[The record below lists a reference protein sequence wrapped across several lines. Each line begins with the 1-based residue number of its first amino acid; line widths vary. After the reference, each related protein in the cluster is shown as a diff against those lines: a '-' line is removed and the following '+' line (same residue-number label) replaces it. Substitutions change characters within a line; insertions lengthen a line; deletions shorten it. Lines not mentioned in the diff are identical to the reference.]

1 MTTLPQKS
9 RDNTIEAMENDAL
22 EQAQLDALPSFVSI
36 SPMLKATPA
45 TEGDRRYVY
54 VEASNESV
62 DQQGE
67 IVLCKALENSME
79 YFQRFGNL
87 DLEHYTQIGA
97 RAGIPNHES
106 YEIGTPV
113 DVRIQKSETFVKG
126 EIYQGSGKMAE
137 KANLFWSSLTE
148 ISPPKKW
155 FTSVGG
161 AVLEKSMQIDPASKS
176 RVPVIERVRWS
187 NLAFSATPVNANLRP
202 ASLVPFGPLAK
213 SWGAYGLDVVKSLQA
228 GYGTDSATLTGGPA
242 ISEQSLDDALYSY
255 WNFRDDLAN
264 AIGNEEISMG
274 SLKEMVREAG
284 ARFGLSKTVAADYV
298 KRFLDDLKRG

>member
-1 MTTLPQKS
+1 MKG
-9 RDNTIEAMENDAL
+9 MENDELEKAL
-22 EQAQLDALPSFVSI
+22 LDAMPSFVSI
-36 SPMLKATPA
+36 SPLLKATPA

-113 DVRIQKSETFVKG
+113 EVRIQKSETFVKG

-148 ISPPKKW
+148 INPPKRW
-155 FTSVGG
+155 YTSVGG
-161 AVLEKSMQIDPASKS
+161 AVLEKSIQIDPGTRN
-176 RVPVIERVRWS
+176 RVPVIEKVRWS

-202 ASLVPFGPLAK
+202 ASTVPFGPLAK
-213 SWGAYGLDVVKSLQA
+213 SWGACGVDVVAAYKSLTA
-228 GYGTDSATLTGGPA
+228 GTGSDSAALTGGSA
-242 ISEQSLDDALYSY
+242 IREQSLDDALYSY
-255 WNFRDDLAN
+255 WTFRDDLAN
-264 AIGNEEISMG
+264 AVANEEIPMG

-284 ARFGLSKTVAADYV
+284 ARFGLSKAVAADYV

>member
-1 MTTLPQKS
+1 MS
-9 RDNTIEAMENDAL
+9 GMENDELEKAL
-22 EQAQLDALPSFVSI
+22 LDAMPSFVSI
-36 SPMLKATPA
+36 SPLLKATPA

-126 EIYQGSGKMAE
+126 EIYQGAGKMAE

-148 ISPPKKW
+148 INPPKRW
-155 FTSVGG
+155 YTSVGG
-161 AVLEKSMQIDPASKS
+161 AVLEKSIQIDPGTKS

-202 ASLVPFGPLAK
+202 ASTVPFGPLAK
-213 SWGAYGLDVVKSLQA
+213 SWGAWGVDVVAAYKSLTA
-228 GYGTDSATLTGGPA
+228 GTGSDSAALTGGSA
-242 ISEQSLDDALYSY
+242 IREQSLDDALYSY
-255 WNFRDDLAN
+255 WTFRDDLAN